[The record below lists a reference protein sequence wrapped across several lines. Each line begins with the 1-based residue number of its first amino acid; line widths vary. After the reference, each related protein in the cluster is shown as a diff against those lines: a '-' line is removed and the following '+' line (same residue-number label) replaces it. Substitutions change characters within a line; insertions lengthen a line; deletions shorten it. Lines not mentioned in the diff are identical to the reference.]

1 VPSGLVPETI
11 MGPDGFAGVDGIFRF
26 RPGGEVDR
34 GLAVIEVTPE
44 GTSVADPA
52 PQSFAPRL
60 F

>member
-1 VPSGLVPETI
+1 